1 MTNFE
6 KVLEAWNNGIFRGA
20 KVKLSRKIGVNDST
34 ISAWLG
40 GHSKP
45 GVDKI
50 KKMSEILNI
59 SEDDILK
66 MFNIDNKNSIHN
78 LNSNNNVKGNITQ
91 TINGYNLELF
101 KKDLEIMK
109 EKLISQ
115 DLKLD
120 LILEKLK
127 KGEKK

>member
-6 KVLEAWNNGIFRGA
+6 KILEAWNDGIFRGA
-20 KVKLSRKIGVNDST
+20 KVKFSREIGVDDST
-34 ISAWLG
+34 VSAWLN

-50 KKMSEILNI
+50 KKMSKVLNI
-59 SEDDILK
+59 SEDDIMK
-66 MFNIDNKNSIHN
+66 MLNINNKNLINN
-78 LNSNNNVKGNITQ
+78 LNSNNNVKGNVIQ
-91 TINGYNLELF
+91 SLNDPNVELL
-101 KKDLEIMK
+101 KKDLEIVK
-109 EKLISQ
+109 EKMISQ

-127 KGEKK
+127 K

>member
-1 MTNFE
+1 
-6 KVLEAWNNGIFRGA
+6 
-20 KVKLSRKIGVNDST
+20 
-34 ISAWLG
+34 
-40 GHSKP
+40 
-45 GVDKI
+45 
-50 KKMSEILNI
+50 MSEN
-59 SEDDILK
+59 DIIK

-91 TINGYNLELF
+91 TINGYNVELL

-127 KGEKK
+127 KR